1 MGKDRLSWLCRDEQ
15 ARERLLDMD
24 RRLRGVRSAALGV
37 LAVALASVGH
47 WEGWWTLA
55 VLAIAFAGF
64 AVAAPFVHRVSHP
77 EYVMAGAW
85 VLSSVAIAVSVALT
99 GGPASPAASWLA
111 IPAVTL
117 AARFDGRGVAAG
129 LALLVSLMV
138 ASTLAVD
145 AGAVADRPALLVF
158 PLAAVMAATLLTTPL
173 MSSDREHRS
182 ESVLDG
188 LTGMLNRRSLAARA
202 AELDEQAALTG
213 QSIGVIVA
221 DLDHFKAVND
231 EHGHQRGD
239 AVLVDVA
246 YTLRKELRAFDL
258 AYRLGGEEFLVM
270 LPGATLADAEMLAER
285 LRAAV
290 ESTPAGGLHVTMS
303 FGVAS
308 ARGADARNAELLAQ
322 ADAALYAAKHAGR
335 NRVASRPDAARPLV
349 TA

>member
-24 RRLRGVRSAALGV
+24 RRLRGARTAALGV
-37 LAVALASVGH
+37 LAIALASVGH

-64 AVAAPFVHRVSHP
+64 AVAAPFVHRVGHP

-129 LALLVSLMV
+129 LALLISLMV

-188 LTGMLNRRSLAARA
+188 LTGMLNRRRWPPARPSSTSRPPSRASPSASSWPTSTTSRPSTTSTATSAATRSSSTSPTRCARSCAPSTSPTASAAR
-202 AELDEQAALTG
+202 
-213 QSIGVIVA
+213 S
-221 DLDHFKAVND
+221 
-231 EHGHQRGD
+231 
-239 AVLVDVA
+239 
-246 YTLRKELRAFDL
+246 
-258 AYRLGGEEFLVM
+258 
-270 LPGATLADAEMLAER
+270 
-285 LRAAV
+285 
-290 ESTPAGGLHVTMS
+290 SS
-303 FGVAS
+303 
-308 ARGADARNAELLAQ
+308 
-322 ADAALYAAKHAGR
+322 
-335 NRVASRPDAARPLV
+335 
-349 TA
+349 

>member
-24 RRLRGVRSAALGV
+24 RRLRGARSAALGV
-37 LAVALASVGH
+37 LAIALVAVGH

-55 VLAIAFAGF
+55 VLTIAFAGF
-64 AVAAPFVHRVSHP
+64 AATAPFVHRVSHP

-99 GGPASPAASWLA
+99 GGPTSPAASWLA

-129 LALLVSLMV
+129 LALLVVLMV
-138 ASTLAVD
+138 ASTLGVD
-145 AGAVADRPALLVF
+145 PGAVADRPALLIL
-158 PLAAVMAATLLTTPL
+158 PLAVLMAATLLTTPL

-231 EHGHQRGD
+231 EHGHQKRRRRPRRRRLHAAQGAARVRPRLPPGRRGVPRPAPRRD
-239 AVLVDVA
+239 A
-246 YTLRKELRAFDL
+246 RR
-258 AYRLGGEEFLVM
+258 R
-270 LPGATLADAEMLAER
+270 
-285 LRAAV
+285 RAAGRAPARGR

-308 ARGADARNAELLAQ
+308 ASGADARNAELLAR

-335 NRVASRPDAARPLV
+335 NRVAARPDLARPLV

>member
-24 RRLRGVRSAALGV
+24 RRLRGARAAALAV
-37 LAVALASVGH
+37 LAIALVAVGH

-64 AVAAPFVHRVSHP
+64 AITGPFVHRVSHP

-99 GGPASPAASWLA
+99 GGPTSPAASWLA

-129 LALLVSLMV
+129 LALLVVLML
-138 ASTLAVD
+138 AATLGVD
-145 AGAVADRPALLVF
+145 PGAVADRPALLVL
-158 PLAAVMAATLLTTPL
+158 PLAVLMAATLLTTPL

-202 AELDEQAALTG
+202 AELDEQAALDG
-213 QSIGVIVA
+213 P
-221 DLDHFKAVND
+221 
-231 EHGHQRGD
+231 
-239 AVLVDVA
+239 VDRRDRRP
-246 YTLRKELRAFDL
+246 TSTTSR
-258 AYRLGGEEFLVM
+258 
-270 LPGATLADAEMLAER
+270 PSTTSTATS
-285 LRAAV
+285 AATRSS
-290 ESTPAGGLHVTMS
+290 STSPTRCARSCAPSTS
-303 FGVAS
+303 PTAS
-308 ARGADARNAELLAQ
+308 AARSSSCCSRARRSPTPRCWPSACGRPSSPRPP
-322 ADAALYAAKHAGR
+322 AAC
-335 NRVASRPDAARPLV
+335 
-349 TA
+349 T

>member
-1 MGKDRLSWLCRDEQ
+1 
-15 ARERLLDMD
+15 MD
-24 RRLRGVRSAALGV
+24 P
-37 LAVALASVGH
+37 VG
-47 WEGWWTLA
+47 A
-55 VLAIAFAGF
+55 AIAFAGF
-64 AVAAPFVHRVSHP
+64 AATAPLVPRVSHP

-129 LALLVSLMV
+129 LTLLIALML
-138 ASTLAVD
+138 ASTLGVD
-145 AGAVADRPALLVF
+145 PGAVADRPALVIL
-158 PLAAVMAATLLTTPL
+158 PLAVLMAATLLTTPL

-202 AELDEQAALTG
+202 AEFDEQAALTG
-213 QSIGVIVA
+213 QSIGVVLA

-231 EHGHQRGD
+231 EHGHQTGD
-239 AVLVDVA
+239 AVLIDVA

-258 AYRLGGEEFLVM
+258 AYRLGGEEFLVL
-270 LPGATLADAEMLAER
+270 LPGATLEDTELLAER
-285 LRAAV
+285 LRVAV
-290 ESTPAGGLHVTMS
+290 ESTRAGGLHVTMS

-308 ARGADARNAELLAQ
+308 ASGAAARNAELLAR

-335 NRVASRPDAARPLV
+335 NRVATPADAGPPLI